1 MIAEDLRQRTEEFA
15 GDVIGLCLRLE
26 PDALGRLIQP
36 QLLRAGSGVATNY
49 RAARRSRSS
58 KEFASR
64 LAVVVEEA
72 DESEFWLGVL
82 LKFRRGPEV
91 EKLHSES
98 EQLRAIFSKS
108 RSTTLD
114 RIRAAKRSPGL

>member
-1 MIAEDLRQRTEEFA
+1 MIAQELQQRTEQFA
-15 GDVIGLCLRLE
+15 IDVIALCLQLD

-58 KEFASR
+58 KEFAAR
-64 LAVVVEEA
+64 LGVVVEEA

-82 LKFRRGPEV
+82 MRFRRGPEA

-98 EQLRAIFSKS
+98 GQLRAIFSKS

-114 RIRAAKRSPGL
+114 RIQERRR